1 MRWKFSRGVCL
12 ALTGIGLTGTA
23 CAEAVMTIGAA
34 TRLYTNYQLGTT
46 SDLSCPV
53 LKDPNN
59 PSEVFSWTSNGQ
71 YAFAKYRGPLDD
83 PERTLVWSG
92 YSGRWNFTGF
102 PSGYRPWLGNIYK
115 HTDGTLI
122 GFVHIETA
130 VWDDPNCQ
138 YRQGI
143 AISTDNGDHWRY
155 CGDVIKSQ
163 VEAEN
168 QQNLGGCATVI
179 VGDYFYQYFNEYET
193 GYYRKPAVARA
204 LIADVVAAA
213 KTFTVTPWFKY
224 YNGTWDHNALTEAGS
239 SVLPY
244 PSDRYDAHGDAVYCA
259 PLGKYLMVV
268 YEQSGWDYLTFLAS
282 DARKGIYLYTSTDG
296 VNWGGKQHVFTPV
309 TGGDACYPFFAGID
323 GASDDSFVVGSSF
336 KLYVPDRAR
345 HELYSIPITVQTDAS
360 LRILQI
366 GDSNTEIGYITK
378 GLRDALIAVHGDS
391 GTGYYPLNGTK
402 TGAAYG
408 TTPTGFSVTNDA
420 SWQLLD
426 MHHGTRRTAPHLAPD
441 GNWIE
446 SATANATTTV
456 KFSGTG
462 IDAYWLAR
470 STGGTFSI
478 TVDGAVHSTINT
490 SDTAVS
496 TKRTS
501 VSGLADGNHTVLL
514 KVVSGSVALLGV
526 DAKSGNVAEDERSVV
541 HRFGNG
547 YASTRDYLD
556 IDAAVFQSALQLLNP
571 THVCVVLGTNDHNLD
586 NRSASAFQVNLETLV
601 ARIQA
606 ALPTAAVWVVST
618 FETDTVQGTTTLLP
632 EYVATS
638 FPNAA
643 SNRDVDYWNLYSWFG
658 PYNASRMLDAYH
670 CNATAG
676 AAIGQEMYSTV
687 TTGAPPVVENP
698 ELLSNTGFE
707 ANTTGW
713 SMNGAGTLSRITTS
727 PASGT
732 ASARVTG
739 RTINWAGPSQNIL
752 SDLNDSGPGNY
763 TVSAYMKLGAGSDV
777 GRIQIGLTVGGVTTY
792 PTVSASILS
801 SGWTVVSGTLD
812 LEWSGTLDNAV
823 FYVNTETS
831 TADVY
836 LDDCSL
842 RKTAVL
848 SPAAATVF
856 SPEPGVFTEPQT
868 VTLST
873 ATPGASIWYTL
884 DGNTPASGSGMLYTN
899 PVSITFTTTL
909 KAVATRADM
918 ADGDVTTG
926 TYIITP
932 VTLSGG
938 VVNGSFESGTNGW
951 MVTSTNGVAPAFDVV
966 DFQGTRDG
974 LYALAFGDGNAAGNA
989 IFSQSLATLAGGTH
1003 TLSFE
1008 YGAYGAASRQQRLQ
1022 VEILNGTTVLASEVV
1037 TALGTGKFV
1046 ASSTTFATRSL
1057 IFTAD
1062 SSSTTMRF
1070 TDLTTLANSNSCDG
1084 MLDKVELLSP
1094 DPALVALQQAYVAQ
1108 EFGMF
1113 LHFNMG
1119 TYTGEEWAS
1128 PNQPVNTFAPT
1139 ALDTDQWATAAKG
1152 AGMKYGV
1159 LTTKH
1164 HDGFALWDTSQSTYD
1179 VAATSWYAAQAPGQ
1193 GDIVKRYADSFR
1205 AQGLKVGFYYSIWDR
1220 SNGIDGTTLTSRQAT
1235 DYVKAELTELLSNY
1249 GPIHVIWTDGWGWK
1263 DWHDYVLYS
1272 EIYDHIKALSP
1283 TTLLVENNHTAVNT
1297 DIRTYEQT
1305 PLPPEDNLFPAELCA
1320 TIRADGKWFWSAGA
1334 DSTKS
1339 VEVLMAQRET
1349 SNARHASYL
1358 LDVTPNSSG
1367 VVPVSQVNVLVM
1379 LHTSDMMPPPAITT
1393 FTYDPATGV
1402 AAISIH
1408 GDAGAT
1414 YQGVACANL
1423 PFDETAHVVLLSQA
1437 NPAADPGT
1445 VSVDG
1450 TIVVS
1455 DAEGNAT
1462 VQVSLG
1468 VESRQFLRVERVQ

>member
-1 MRWKFSRGVCL
+1 MRWTLSRFACL
-12 ALTGIGLTGTA
+12 ALAGFGMPSGAWADAT
-23 CAEAVMTIGAA
+23 MTIGAA
-34 TRLYTNYQLGTT
+34 TRLYTNYQPRTT
-46 SDLSCPV
+46 SDFSCPV
-53 LKDPNN
+53 LKDPSN
-59 PSEVFSWTSNGQ
+59 PTEVFSWTSNGQ
-71 YAFAKYRGPLDD
+71 YAFAKYRGPLND
-83 PERTLVWSG
+83 PQRTLVWSG

-163 VEAEN
+163 VEAAG

-213 KTFTVTPWFKY
+213 KTFTVTPWVKY
-224 YNGTWDHNALTEAGS
+224 YNGAWNHNALTQAGS

-268 YEQSGWDYLTFLAS
+268 YEQTGWDYLTFVAS

-336 KLYVPDRAR
+336 KLFVPDRAR
-345 HELYSIPITVQTDAS
+345 HELYSIPITVQT
-360 LRILQI
+360 
-366 GDSNTEIGYITK
+366 T
-378 GLRDALIAVHGDS
+378 
-391 GTGYYPLNGTK
+391 GT
-402 TGAAYG
+402 
-408 TTPTGFSVTNDA
+408 
-420 SWQLLD
+420 
-426 MHHGTRRTAPHLAPD
+426 
-441 GNWIE
+441 
-446 SATANATTTV
+446 
-456 KFSGTG
+456 
-462 IDAYWLAR
+462 
-470 STGGTFSI
+470 
-478 TVDGAVHSTINT
+478 
-490 SDTAVS
+490 
-496 TKRTS
+496 
-501 VSGLADGNHTVLL
+501 
-514 KVVSGSVALLGV
+514 
-526 DAKSGNVAEDERSVV
+526 
-541 HRFGNG
+541 
-547 YASTRDYLD
+547 
-556 IDAAVFQSALQLLNP
+556 
-571 THVCVVLGTNDHNLD
+571 
-586 NRSASAFQVNLETLV
+586 
-601 ARIQA
+601 
-606 ALPTAAVWVVST
+606 
-618 FETDTVQGTTTLLP
+618 
-632 EYVATS
+632 
-638 FPNAA
+638 
-643 SNRDVDYWNLYSWFG
+643 
-658 PYNASRMLDAYH
+658 
-670 CNATAG
+670 
-676 AAIGQEMYSTV
+676 
-687 TTGAPPVVENP
+687 PPVVENP

-732 ASARVTG
+732 ASARVTS
-739 RTINWAGPSQNIL
+739 RTINWAGPSQNFL
-752 SDLNDSGPGNY
+752 SDLRDSSPGNY
-763 TVSAYMKLGAGSDV
+763 TVSAWMKLGVGSGV
-777 GRIQIGLTVGGVTTY
+777 GRIQIGLTSGGVTTY
-792 PTVSASILS
+792 PTVSTTILS
-801 SGWTVVSGTLD
+801 SGWTFVSGTVN
-812 LEWSGTLDNAV
+812 LEWTGILENAV

-831 TADVY
+831 TADLY
-836 LDDCSL
+836 FDDCSL

-856 SPEPGVFTEPQT
+856 SPEPGDFSEPQA

-873 ATPGASIWYTL
+873 ATSGASIWYTL
-884 DGNTPASGSGMLYTN
+884 DGSTPASGSGILYTN
-899 PVSITFTTTL
+899 PVSIEVTTTL
-909 KAVATRADM
+909 KAVATRDDM
-918 ADGDVTTG
+918 ADSDVAIGIYT
-926 TYIITP
+926 IELPEP
-932 VTLSGG
+932 VSDGL
-938 VVNGSFESGTNGW
+938 VNGSFENGTTGWTVTAPNGGLPAC
-951 MVTSTNGVAPAFDVV
+951 GVLDI
-966 DFQGTRDG
+966 QGATDG
-974 LYALAFGDGNAAGNA
+974 SFALAFGEANAASNA
-989 IFSQSLATLAGGTH
+989 VLTQSFTTHAGGTYRL
-1003 TLSFE
+1003 TFD
-1008 YGAYGAASRQQRLQ
+1008 YGAFGAANKPQKLR
-1022 VEILNGTTVLASEVV
+1022 VEVLGDATILVSSEV
-1037 TALGTGKFV
+1037 TALGPGNYLALK
-1046 ASSTTFATRSL
+1046 TTFSSRSL
-1057 IFTAD
+1057 TFTTP
-1062 SSSTTMRF
+1062 STNTTIRL

-1084 MLDKVELLSP
+1084 MLDNIEIAEP
-1094 DPALVALQQAYVAQ
+1094 DPDLVALQQAYVAQ

-1113 LHFNMG
+1113 LHYNMG

-1128 PNQPVNTFAPT
+1128 PNRPINTFAPT
-1139 ALDTDQWATAAKG
+1139 ALDTDQWATAAKS

-1263 DWHDYVLYS
+1263 DWHNYVLYS
-1272 EIYDHIKALSP
+1272 EVYDHIKTLSP
-1283 TTLLVENNHTAVNT
+1283 TTLLVENNHTAINT

-1320 TIRADGKWFWSAGA
+1320 TIRADNKWFWSAGA

-1339 VEVLMAQRET
+1339 VEVLMEQRET
-1349 SNARHASYL
+1349 ANARHAAYL
-1358 LDVTPNSSG
+1358 LDVTPNRAG
-1367 VVPVSQVNVLVM
+1367 MIPESQVAVLAM
-1379 LHTSDMMPPPAITT
+1379 LQATEDATAPAISA
-1393 FTYDPATGV
+1393 FIYDPSTGV

-1408 GDAGAT
+1408 GEAGAT

-1437 NPAADPGT
+1437 NPTTDPGT
-1445 VSVDG
+1445 VSVDRA
-1450 TIVVS
+1450 TVVA
-1455 DAEGNAT
+1455 DAEGNVT
-1462 VQVSLG
+1462 VQASLG
-1468 VESRQFLRVERVQ
+1468 FESRQFLRMERVQ